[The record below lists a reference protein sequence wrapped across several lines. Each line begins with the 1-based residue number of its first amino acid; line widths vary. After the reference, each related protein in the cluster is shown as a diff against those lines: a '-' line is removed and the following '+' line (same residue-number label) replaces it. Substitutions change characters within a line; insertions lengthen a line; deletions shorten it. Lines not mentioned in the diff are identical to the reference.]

1 MINNKAKVLTLILC
15 GVALLMTF
23 PTLAADSRDDQRKP
37 SWRNQHENRP
47 VEKMRKQAKEPCKD
61 GQDCIAPARRD
72 PSEKFR
78 PGKPNQQMLRQEK
91 APPTKV
97 RPTLRIEKR
106 GHDRPPTRIE
116 NRDRDRPPTRIEIRD
131 RDQPP
136 SPRILPERRDV
147 KIRHVK
153 PVATVKRPK
162 LRMSYG
168 EHIRHEYR
176 YIRGPWYNTR
186 YITPLPLHHHRIGH
200 RLKVLPRARVRI
212 ILGGI
217 PYFYYTGVFYRPYES
232 GYIVVSAPIGAFVK
246 TLPVGF
252 IAFTIGLSTY
262 YYVNDTYYVWDENRE
277 GYFVVEKPA
286 GAEEAIEKATTGR
299 LMIYPNKGQSEE
311 QQAKDRYECHR
322 WAVTESGIDPSLE
335 EQEFTA
341 SDSDNYRRAI
351 SACLEG
357 RDYTVK

>member
-1 MINNKAKVLTLILC
+1 MNNKPNALALIFC
-15 GVALLMTF
+15 SVAFLMTL

-37 SWRNQHENRP
+37 TWQNQHENRP
-47 VEKMRKQAKEPCKD
+47 YEKMRKRSNENCKD
-61 GQDCIAPARRD
+61 GQDCIAPTIRD
-72 PSEKFR
+72 PSKKYRPEK
-78 PGKPNQQMLRQEK
+78 PSQQRSRQEK
-91 APPTKV
+91 APPTKA

-106 GHDRPPTRIE
+106 IDKRDHDRPPTRIE
-116 NRDRDRPPTRIEIRD
+116 NRDRDRPST
-131 RDQPP
+131 
-136 SPRILPERRDV
+136 PRILPETRDV

-176 YIRGPWYNTR
+176 YIRGPWYSTR

-212 ILGGI
+212 FIGGI

-232 GYIVVSAPIGAFVK
+232 GYIVVSAPIGAFVR

-252 IAFTIGLSTY
+252 IAFSIGLSTY

-277 GYFVVEKPA
+277 GYLVVEKPA
-286 GAEEAIEKATTGR
+286 GAAEAIEKATTGR